1 MGKKI
6 LFLFIIILSFTL
18 IIISQAKYV
27 KISDI
32 TMAKINIDTIIP
44 EVKIMNTQNVMY
56 KENENFNFDVIINL
70 KVIENNIKENNIKNI
85 KFLVD
90 NIEMNDL
97 DFKVVECKSGIIKY
111 EIKIK
116 RLNKNQKIKIVIP
129 EGIIIDNANNKNKE
143 IIIEHEIKK

>member
-1 MGKKI
+1 MEKKI

-27 KISDI
+27 NISDI
-32 TMAKINIDTIIP
+32 TIAKINIDTIIP

-70 KVIENNIKENNIKNI
+70 KVIENNLKENKINNI

-97 DFKVVECKSGIIKY
+97 DFKIAESKSGIIEY
-111 EIKIK
+111 EVRLK
-116 RLNKNQKIKIVIP
+116 RLNKNQKIKISIP

-143 IIIEHEIKK
+143 TILEHEIN

>member
-6 LFLFIIILSFTL
+6 LFLFIIILSFSL

-27 KISDI
+27 KTSDI
-32 TMAKINIDTIIP
+32 TIAKIDIDIIIP
-44 EVKIMNTQNVMY
+44 EVKIMNIQNVMY

-70 KVIENNIKENNIKNI
+70 KVIENNIKDNKINNI

-97 DFKVVECKSGIIKY
+97 DFKIAESKSGIIEY
-111 EIKIK
+111 EVRLK
-116 RLNKNQKIKIVIP
+116 RLNKNQKIKISIP

-143 IIIEHEIKK
+143 TILEHEIN

>member
-6 LFLFIIILSFTL
+6 LFLFIIILSFSL

-27 KISDI
+27 KTSDI
-32 TMAKINIDTIIP
+32 TIAEINIDTIIP
-44 EVKIMNTQNVMY
+44 EVKIMNIQNIMN

-90 NIEMNDL
+90 NIEIKDIN
-97 DFKVVECKSGIIKY
+97 FKIAESKSGIIEY
-111 EIKIK
+111 EVRIE
-116 RLNKNQKIKIVIP
+116 RLNKNQKIKISIP

-143 IIIEHEIKK
+143 TILEHEIN

>member
-27 KISDI
+27 NISDI
-32 TMAKINIDTIIP
+32 TIAEINIDTIIP

-70 KVIENNIKENNIKNI
+70 KVIENNIKDNKINNI

-97 DFKVVECKSGIIKY
+97 DFKVVECKSGIIEY
-111 EIKIK
+111 EVKIK

-143 IIIEHEIKK
+143 TILEHEIN

>member
-27 KISDI
+27 NISDI
-32 TMAKINIDTIIP
+32 TIAKINIDTIIP

-70 KVIENNIKENNIKNI
+70 KVIENNIKDNKINNI

-97 DFKVVECKSGIIKY
+97 DFKIAESKLGIIEY
-111 EIKIK
+111 EVKIK

-143 IIIEHEIKK
+143 TILEHEIN

>member
-27 KISDI
+27 NISDI
-32 TMAKINIDTIIP
+32 TIAKINIDTIIP

-70 KVIENNIKENNIKNI
+70 KVIENNIKENKINNI

-97 DFKVVECKSGIIKY
+97 DFKVVECKSGIIEY
-111 EIKIK
+111 EVKIK

-143 IIIEHEIKK
+143 TILEHEIN

>member
-44 EVKIMNTQNVMY
+44 EVKIMNIQNVMY

-70 KVIENNIKENNIKNI
+70 KVIENNIKDNKINNI

-97 DFKVVECKSGIIKY
+97 DFKIAESKLGIIEY
-111 EIKIK
+111 EVKIK

-143 IIIEHEIKK
+143 TILEHEIN

>member
-27 KISDI
+27 NISDI
-32 TMAKINIDTIIP
+32 TIAKINIDTIIP
-44 EVKIMNTQNVMY
+44 EVKIMNIQNVMY

-70 KVIENNIKENNIKNI
+70 KVIENNIKENKINNI

-97 DFKVVECKSGIIKY
+97 DFKVVECKSGIIEY
-111 EIKIK
+111 EVKIK

-143 IIIEHEIKK
+143 TILEHEIN

>member
-70 KVIENNIKENNIKNI
+70 KVIENNIKDNKINNI

-97 DFKVVECKSGIIKY
+97 DFKIAESKLGIIEY
-111 EIKIK
+111 EVKIK
-116 RLNKNQKIKIVIP
+116 RLNKNQKVKIVIP

>member
-6 LFLFIIILSFTL
+6 LFLFIIILSFAL
-18 IIISQAKYV
+18 IIISKAKYV
-27 KISDI
+27 KTSDI
-32 TMAKINIDTIIP
+32 TIAKIDIDIIIP
-44 EVKIMNTQNVMY
+44 EVKIMNIQNVMY

-70 KVIENNIKENNIKNI
+70 KVIENNLKENKINNI

-97 DFKVVECKSGIIKY
+97 DFKIAESKSGIIEY
-111 EIKIK
+111 EVRLK
-116 RLNKNQKIKIVIP
+116 RLNKNQKIKISIP

-143 IIIEHEIKK
+143 TILEHEIN

>member
-27 KISDI
+27 NISDI
-32 TMAKINIDTIIP
+32 TIAKINIDTIIP

-70 KVIENNIKENNIKNI
+70 KVIENNIKDNKINNI

-90 NIEMNDL
+90 NIEINDL
-97 DFKVVECKSGIIKY
+97 YFKIAESKLGIIEY
-111 EIKIK
+111 EVKIK
-116 RLNKNQKIKIVIP
+116 KLNKNQKIKIVIP

-143 IIIEHEIKK
+143 TILEHEIN

>member
-6 LFLFIIILSFTL
+6 LFLFIIILSFSL

-27 KISDI
+27 KTSDI
-32 TMAKINIDTIIP
+32 TIAKINIDTIIP
-44 EVKIMNTQNVMY
+44 EVKIMNIQNIMN

-90 NIEMNDL
+90 NIEINDL
-97 DFKVVECKSGIIKY
+97 DFKIAESKSGIIEY
-111 EIKIK
+111 EVKIK
-116 RLNKNQKIKIVIP
+116 RLNKNQKIKISIP

-143 IIIEHEIKK
+143 TILEHEIN

>member
-27 KISDI
+27 NISDI
-32 TMAKINIDTIIP
+32 TIAKINIDTIIP

-70 KVIENNIKENNIKNI
+70 KVIENNIKDNKINNI

-97 DFKVVECKSGIIKY
+97 DFKVVECKSGIIEY
-111 EIKIK
+111 EVKIK

-143 IIIEHEIKK
+143 TILEHEIN

>member
-27 KISDI
+27 NISDI
-32 TMAKINIDTIIP
+32 TIAKINIDTVIP
-44 EVKIMNTQNVMY
+44 EVKIINIQNVMY

-70 KVIENNIKENNIKNI
+70 KVIENNIKDNKINNI

-97 DFKVVECKSGIIKY
+97 DFKVVECKSGIIEY
-111 EIKIK
+111 EVKIK

-143 IIIEHEIKK
+143 TILEHEIN

>member
-6 LFLFIIILSFTL
+6 LFLFIIILSFSL

-27 KISDI
+27 KTSDI
-32 TMAKINIDTIIP
+32 TIAKINIDTIIP
-44 EVKIMNTQNVMY
+44 EVKIMNIQNIMN

-90 NIEMNDL
+90 NIEINDL
-97 DFKVVECKSGIIKY
+97 DFKIAESKSGIIEY
-111 EIKIK
+111 EVKIK

-143 IIIEHEIKK
+143 TILEHEIN

>member
-44 EVKIMNTQNVMY
+44 EVKIMNIQNVMY

-97 DFKVVECKSGIIKY
+97 DFKVVECKSGIIEY

-116 RLNKNQKIKIVIP
+116 RLNKNQKVKIVIP

>member
-1 MGKKI
+1 MEKKI

-27 KISDI
+27 NISDI
-32 TMAKINIDTIIP
+32 TIAKINIDTIIP

-70 KVIENNIKENNIKNI
+70 KVIENNIKDNKINNI

-97 DFKVVECKSGIIKY
+97 DFKIAESKSGIIEY
-111 EIKIK
+111 EVRLK
-116 RLNKNQKIKIVIP
+116 RLNKNQKIKISIP

-143 IIIEHEIKK
+143 TILEHEIN

>member
-6 LFLFIIILSFTL
+6 LFLFIIILSFSL

-27 KISDI
+27 KTSDI
-32 TMAKINIDTIIP
+32 TIAEINIDTIIP
-44 EVKIMNTQNVMY
+44 EVKIMNIQNIMN

-90 NIEMNDL
+90 NIEIRDIN
-97 DFKVVECKSGIIKY
+97 FKIAESKSGIIEY
-111 EIKIK
+111 EVRIE
-116 RLNKNQKIKIVIP
+116 RLNKNQKIKISIP

-143 IIIEHEIKK
+143 TILEHEIN

>member
-44 EVKIMNTQNVMY
+44 EVNIMNIQNVMY

-97 DFKVVECKSGIIKY
+97 DFKVVECKSGIIEY

>member
-27 KISDI
+27 NISDI
-32 TMAKINIDTIIP
+32 TIAKINIDTIIP

-70 KVIENNIKENNIKNI
+70 KVIENNIKENKINNI

-90 NIEMNDL
+90 NIEINDL
-97 DFKVVECKSGIIKY
+97 YFKIAESKLGIIEY
-111 EIKIK
+111 EVKIK
-116 RLNKNQKIKIVIP
+116 KLNKNQKIKIVIP

-143 IIIEHEIKK
+143 TILEHEIN

>member
-1 MGKKI
+1 MSI
-6 LFLFIIILSFTL
+6 LHFLNIR
-18 IIISQAKYV
+18 
-27 KISDI
+27 
-32 TMAKINIDTIIP
+32 KINIDTIIP

-70 KVIENNIKENNIKNI
+70 KVIENNIKDNKINNI

-97 DFKVVECKSGIIKY
+97 DFKVVECKSGIIEY
-111 EIKIK
+111 EVKIK

-143 IIIEHEIKK
+143 TILEHEIN